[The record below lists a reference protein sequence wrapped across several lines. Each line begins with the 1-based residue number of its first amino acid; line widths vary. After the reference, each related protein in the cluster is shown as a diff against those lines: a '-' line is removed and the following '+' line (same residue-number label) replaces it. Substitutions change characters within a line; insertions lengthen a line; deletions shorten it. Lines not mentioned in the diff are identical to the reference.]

1 MTEPEPAHDLAEAD
15 DERHVYF
22 VLSRAAPNR
31 LTVTTF
37 FAGFTLAAFVGLFT
51 VMPRFH
57 HADATSLL
65 VVLAQVLVATST
77 LLFILTA
84 MATYVSMQRL
94 SELSRAATD
103 ALARDASDPLRLGPR
118 DAALLRD
125 AQRIYD
131 EPGLFVPW
139 GLLLVIF
146 GIQLIAW
153 HIYAIVGGI
162 ITVVTLM
169 LLIRTESLQL
179 GLRHVIRERRLP
191 HTVGR
196 RRENPRRQTSEGGRG
211 N

>member
-1 MTEPEPAHDLAEAD
+1 MIEPEPEHDLAEAD
-15 DERHVYF
+15 DERHTYF

-65 VVLAQVLVATST
+65 VVFAQALVATST
-77 LLFILTA
+77 LLFIVTA

-94 SELSRAATD
+94 SELSKAATD
-103 ALARDASDPLRLGPR
+103 ALAQDAFDPLRLSPR
-118 DAALLRD
+118 DAALLQD

-131 EPGLFVPW
+131 EPALFVPV

-153 HIYAIVGGI
+153 HIYAIVGGV
-162 ITVVTLM
+162 ITLATLIM
-169 LLIRTESLQL
+169 LIRTESLQL
-179 GLRHVIRERRLP
+179 GMRQVIRERRLP
-191 HTVGR
+191 YTSGGRPEKRRRQAPEGR
-196 RRENPRRQTSEGGRG
+196 RG